1 MNDDTR
7 FMTTDEALAQATG
20 LDGWMSL
27 GDLGNFL
34 EPDAI
39 HVLTAVAG
47 LPSDSTGEPIMVVLG
62 RFRTYRQSAPVSRPV
77 LIPVRVWNELPSIE
91 ALVDL
96 VAPAGAVLVR
106 EAERM
111 LRSERDGT

>member
-7 FMTTDEALAQATG
+7 FMTTDEALSLAGG

-34 EPDAI
+34 DPDAI

-47 LPSDSTGEPIMVVLG
+47 LTGKSTGEPIMVVSG
-62 RFRTYRQSAPVSRPV
+62 RFRTYREAAPVTRPV
-77 LIPVRVWNELPSIE
+77 LIPVGAWNELPLIE
-91 ALVDL
+91 TLVDL
-96 VAPAGAVLVR
+96 VAPAGALLVR
-106 EAERM
+106 EAEAM
-111 LRSERDGT
+111 LRSHGDSV